1 MKKDWYDKYGKEFH
15 CADCTFLDSCLKK
28 DEPLYSRCCEQYL
41 RDRIAELEEQLK
53 NAIVPKFKMG
63 QEVWYVWNKSQ
74 LIPFKCKIEKIVY
87 DSSKNYKLKY
97 DSEHYI
103 CMQEQHLFATKEEA
117 QAKLEELQGER
128 DVKD

>member
-1 MKKDWYDKYGKEFH
+1 MNRYIIDDQTGEV
-15 CADCTFLDSCLKK
+15 LDDNGFEVTLE
-28 DEPLYSRCCEQYL
+28 DIV
-41 RDRIAELEEQLK
+41 DRLNYLEEQLK
-53 NAIVPKFKMG
+53 NAIVPKFKIG

-74 LIPFKCKIEKIVY
+74 VIPFKCKIENIVY

-117 QAKLEELQGER
+117 EAKLKELKGE
-128 DVKD
+128 

>member
-1 MKKDWYDKYGKEFH
+1 MSKERYKRWGYESFKDNKTGEICDNYID
-15 CADCTFLDSCLKK
+15 LLNQQS
-28 DEPLYSRCCEQYL
+28 Q
-41 RDRIAELEEQLK
+41 RIAELEEQLK
-53 NAIVPKFKMG
+53 NAIMPKFKVG

-74 LIPFKCKIEKIVY
+74 VIPFKCKIENIVY

-117 QAKLEELQGER
+117 LAKLEELQGE
-128 DVKD
+128 